1 MNDWKGQVQPMDVK
15 DYLCRLHEL
24 EAVVDALMEEVQEK
38 RTSVTYRSKQV
49 SEPRVQSSIKTDRL
63 SDTMCEVVD
72 LRTEL
77 EKLTAE
83 YLEMRDRYI
92 RQIRGLRN
100 AQYIKILYRVYI
112 NHLDLKQCAADV
124 QMSYTTVLQK
134 HREALDLFG
143 KIYAKEIM
151 KAEEDEEQKFR
162 KSEGAETDSWT

>member
-1 MNDWKGQVQPMDVK
+1 MSKPMDVK

-24 EAVVDALMEEVQEK
+24 EAVVDALMEEAQEK
-38 RTSVTYRSKQV
+38 RASVTCRSKQF
-49 SEPRVQSSIKTDRL
+49 SEPYVQTSHAPDKL
-63 SDTMCEVVD
+63 SGTLCEVVD
-72 LRTEL
+72 IRTEL
-77 EKLTAE
+77 ETLTAE

-100 AQYIKILYRVYI
+100 VQYIKILYRVYI

-143 KIYAKEIM
+143 KIYAEEIM